1 MSTLPKPHRWTREQ
15 YERVVRLGGFEP
27 DQRLELID
35 GEIVDMAPQNEPHA
49 VALSLLH
56 DALRRAYGDG
66 YVVRIQSPVA
76 LDAGS
81 VPEPDLAIV
90 PGRPRDFLTSHPS
103 NAVLLVEIADT
114 TLAYDRS
121 TKRVLYA
128 RNGVPEYWL
137 VNLIQGVLEVYR
149 NPQGSDYLEHR
160 IVKMGETLVPS
171 GASWAVAVADL
182 LP

>member
-1 MSTLPKPHRWTREQ
+1 
-15 YERVVRLGGFEP
+15 
-27 DQRLELID
+27 
-35 GEIVDMAPQNEPHA
+35 
-49 VALSLLH
+49 
-56 DALRRAYGDG
+56 
-66 YVVRIQSPVA
+66 
-76 LDAGS
+76 
-81 VPEPDLAIV
+81 
-90 PGRPRDFLTSHPS
+90 
-103 NAVLLVEIADT
+103 VLLVEIADT

-160 IVKMGETLVPS
+160 IVKKGETLVPS
-171 GASWAVAVADL
+171 GASRAVAVTDL